1 VEVLSRVATYFGE
14 MIAAFLPHR
23 HWARLPA
30 SFAMKSSVVVS
41 GALTLFAGAA
51 VGIPGFLEHAAE
63 MSSLGTSAVIAN
75 AEHGREVALSP
86 GFAGLSLFTFLLLT
100 PTGWVT
106 LYLLISG
113 ALRMGAGWFDDDIGD
128 PILTALDRLA
138 WRLRMRRR
146 AERERRMRLKLEGPE
161 IPDRVISSATAGI
174 GECDLVIVTSR
185 RKQAW
190 ERGVVVFTEN
200 ACYRIGEPVERTI
213 QGRLR
218 TLYPLTEH
226 RDLEVVRK
234 SVRYDLARQIDVQIP

>member
-41 GALTLFAGAA
+41 GALTIFAGAA

-75 AEHGREVALSP
+75 AEHGREVARSP
-86 GFAGLSLFTFLLLT
+86 GFAGLSLFTF
-100 PTGWVT
+100 
-106 LYLLISG
+106 
-113 ALRMGAGWFDDDIGD
+113 
-128 PILTALDRLA
+128 
-138 WRLRMRRR
+138 
-146 AERERRMRLKLEGPE
+146 
-161 IPDRVISSATAGI
+161 
-174 GECDLVIVTSR
+174 
-185 RKQAW
+185 
-190 ERGVVVFTEN
+190 
-200 ACYRIGEPVERTI
+200 

-234 SVRYDLARQIDVQIP
+234 SVRYDLARRIDVQIP